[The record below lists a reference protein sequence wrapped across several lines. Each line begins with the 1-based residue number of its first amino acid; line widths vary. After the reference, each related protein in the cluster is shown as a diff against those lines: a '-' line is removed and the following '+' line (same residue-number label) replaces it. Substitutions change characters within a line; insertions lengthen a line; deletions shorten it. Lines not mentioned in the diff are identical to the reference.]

1 MKPARDLARAFLPF
15 IATVFLI
22 SCANPGVPLPPELE
36 LPRRVG
42 DLHASRK
49 GDKVILSWSVPSET
63 MDHQTIR
70 HQGPTRICRGIASL
84 DCDHPVAEVPGA
96 IFPAPPKPK
105 KGEAVS
111 KKQA

>member
-63 MDHQTIR
+63 MDHETVR
-70 HQGPTRICRGIASL
+70 RLGPTRICRSIDAAPL
-84 DCDHPVAEVPGA
+84 DCDHPVADIPVATLPG
-96 IFPAPPKPK
+96 PPKPK
-105 KGEAVS
+105 KG
-111 KKQA
+111 QAPV